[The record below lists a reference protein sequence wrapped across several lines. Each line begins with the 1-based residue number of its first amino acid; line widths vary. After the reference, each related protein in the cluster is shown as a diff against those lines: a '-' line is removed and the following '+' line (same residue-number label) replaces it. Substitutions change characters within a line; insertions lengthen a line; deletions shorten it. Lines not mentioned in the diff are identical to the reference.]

1 VVPNLSIKP
10 RVPLSCLPQ
19 RTFLAWKI
27 SFVPIKSIAPNN
39 HIENVAVPGLNPL
52 LANLKQAVTDRLT
65 TTGNNGHFAV
75 ATSLS
80 PALANIKQ
88 WCNEYGMCLFPLS
101 NPTQ

>member
-1 VVPNLSIKP
+1 MVPNLSIKP

-65 TTGNNGHFAV
+65 TTGPFCSRHISV
-75 ATSLS
+75 SRPSKYQTMV
-80 PALANIKQ
+80 Q
-88 WCNEYGMCLFPLS
+88 
-101 NPTQ
+101 